1 MFFQLPLFSSDH
13 VVVFLLNADVVDGNA
28 NFVLGTV
35 FAVIIKYMKLD
46 EEDAG
51 SSDVK
56 EALLLWAKNKT
67 TGYKDVSVGNA
78 SSPPPKKKSEKIY
91 IFVLTTPPKKDNF
104 TKSFQDGLAFN
115 ALIHKLRP
123 KLIPFDTLDKVN
135 ENA

>member
-1 MFFQLPLFSSDH
+1 

-78 SSPPPKKKSEKIY
+78 SSPPPKKRGKKY
-91 IFVLTTPPKKDNF
+91 IFLYLQHPPKK
-104 TKSFQDGLAFN
+104 TTLPRASRMVLPSTPSSTSSAPSSFL
-115 ALIHKLRP
+115 LTRS
-123 KLIPFDTLDKVN
+123 TR
-135 ENA
+135 